1 MFDTFKNRFFLSA
14 APRVVHNLPGRV
26 RIHLPALE
34 RLSTHWHRYSGPV
47 AELVMIKKGIQ
58 STDIQPATGNVLI
71 TYDAATMAEKDVFN
85 WLESIVHIFLDNIR
99 NYASLSED
107 NFESLL
113 NRVENQLMGLEN

>member
-14 APRVVHNLPGRV
+14 ALRVVHNLPGRV

-71 TYDAATMAEKDVFN
+71 TYDAARLGEKDIFQ
-85 WLESIVHIFLDNIR
+85 WLESIVNISLKNIR
-99 NYASLSED
+99 TYTSISED

-113 NRVENQLMGLEN
+113 NRVKIQLMALDK